1 MPGVVDGRPGS
12 GTSRTPKR
20 VRSVTLACT
29 LGDPPVVSGILETG
43 RRCARNEISTRL
55 CISDDEALLRGA
67 ALAEADQVVL
77 DGHGY
82 PDSALLGLFPLGSL
96 LGGGLSFKAQVL
108 MLGRR
113 RPVHERDLAVHQGTP
128 VFLGCKQEPR
138 KTYGRHV
145 FPPLLLALA
154 PLIGSRSPE
163 TLKGV
168 LLEEL
173 PKVIEKKPLLE
184 DAEWTAAVLEPAP
197 PRRRPRADDL
207 RHPCRWPQTSTTT
220 ARYDRPVTTTNRNRD
235 LPRSYFGAGITFGRR
250 TPLRPSAPSRFDQV
264 PTGVGPPSER
274 TQGLVQ

>member
-113 RPVHERDLAVHQGTP
+113 RSAASGA
-128 VFLGCKQEPR
+128 
-138 KTYGRHV
+138 GRWSN
-145 FPPLLLALA
+145 FSSIASLRRRSLLRTSVTSR
-154 PLIGSRSPE
+154 IHRIRTSSRS
-163 TLKGV
+163 
-168 LLEEL
+168 
-173 PKVIEKKPLLE
+173 
-184 DAEWTAAVLEPAP
+184 
-197 PRRRPRADDL
+197 
-207 RHPCRWPQTSTTT
+207 
-220 ARYDRPVTTTNRNRD
+220 
-235 LPRSYFGAGITFGRR
+235 
-250 TPLRPSAPSRFDQV
+250 
-264 PTGVGPPSER
+264 
-274 TQGLVQ
+274 